1 MNTQVPAIHVNFVM
15 GLLKHK
21 GDSYKNDLILKA
33 IHTQRCSDIPTFFLT
48 IHLNDGRT
56 IDYRYVNIVE
66 LIQHIN
72 DAIYKYFEKS
82 RYEKYDYTPVGI
94 MVVQADPI
102 MFSTSGKQP
111 ETKLDKLVS
120 VIVPK

>member
-1 MNTQVPAIHVNFVM
+1 MNQVQVIQVNFVM

-56 IDYRYVNIVE
+56 LDYRHLNIVE
-66 LIQHIN
+66 MIQHIN
-72 DAIYKYFEKS
+72 DNIYTYFEKT

-94 MVVQADPI
+94 MVIMADPI
-102 MFSTSGKQP
+102 LFSKSGKQSP
-111 ETKLDKLVS
+111 TKLDKLVS